1 MKKID
6 LTTAPI
12 NSSLILFSLPL
23 ILSFLMNI
31 IYSWI
36 DMYFVSRLGEM
47 EVSALGVSEQL
58 LFFIFAIGSGFGVGT
73 GIMVARRIGERN
85 YEKANHTAA
94 QAIAF
99 TVLSSII
106 IAFVLYLNIPTILS
120 VMKIEGHVAELAHIY
135 ISILIFGVPA
145 NFFIFQINSIVRATG
160 NGNFQFYILFLT
172 IVLNIIFAPIFIF
185 GVGFIPKMGV
195 AGAGLATASAQYI
208 GAIVA
213 IIAVLFNTTQINL
226 NFRKFKVD
234 WNIIRTIVILGVP
247 ASLQLMVVSLNRIGI
262 TTIANQFGNEVL
274 NTYILGL
281 RIDLF
286 VTMFIIATGAA
297 IEVTTGQNLGAN
309 KLDRVYKYFKA
320 ALVQVSIIM
329 VVLIILVFFFG
340 KEFADI
346 YSDNPVL
353 IHNVDI
359 YFKYTMCSY
368 IPFALGIISLRVISG
383 AGDYFRTLKIVVLAN
398 FIIQIPVA
406 YLLSHYTSIGY
417 EGIWLS
423 FIITQIVFAILSFIS
438 LKNKKW
444 LTVKV

>member
-1 MKKID
+1 VKKID

-85 YEKANHTAA
+85 YERANHTAA

-195 AGAGLATASAQYI
+195 ACAGLATALSQYI

-213 IIAVLFNTTQINL
+213 IIAVLLNTTQINL
-226 NFRKFKVD
+226 SFRKFKVD
-234 WNIIRTIVILGVP
+234 WNIIKKIVILGVP

-320 ALVQVSIIM
+320 ALVQVSIILF
-329 VVLIILVFFFG
+329 VLITLVFFFG

-346 YSDNPVL
+346 YTDNLVL

-359 YFKYTMCSY
+359 YFKYTMFSY

-398 FIIQIPVA
+398 FVLQIPVA
-406 YLLSHYTSIGY
+406 YLLSHYTSFGY

-444 LTVKV
+444 LKVKV

>member
-1 MKKID
+1 
-6 LTTAPI
+6 
-12 NSSLILFSLPL
+12 
-23 ILSFLMNI
+23 
-31 IYSWI
+31 
-36 DMYFVSRLGEM
+36 MYFVSRLGEM

-73 GIMVARRIGERN
+73 GIMIARRIGERN

-213 IIAVLFNTTQINL
+213 IIAVLLNTTQINIS
-226 NFRKFKVD
+226 FRKFRID
-234 WNIIRTIVILGVP
+234 WNDTAIRFMLLCDKKI
-247 ASLQLMVVSLNRIGI
+247 
-262 TTIANQFGNEVL
+262 
-274 NTYILGL
+274 
-281 RIDLF
+281 
-286 VTMFIIATGAA
+286 
-297 IEVTTGQNLGAN
+297 
-309 KLDRVYKYFKA
+309 
-320 ALVQVSIIM
+320 
-329 VVLIILVFFFG
+329 FG
-340 KEFADI
+340 K
-346 YSDNPVL
+346 
-353 IHNVDI
+353 
-359 YFKYTMCSY
+359 
-368 IPFALGIISLRVISG
+368 
-383 AGDYFRTLKIVVLAN
+383 
-398 FIIQIPVA
+398 
-406 YLLSHYTSIGY
+406 
-417 EGIWLS
+417 W
-423 FIITQIVFAILSFIS
+423 
-438 LKNKKW
+438 
-444 LTVKV
+444 